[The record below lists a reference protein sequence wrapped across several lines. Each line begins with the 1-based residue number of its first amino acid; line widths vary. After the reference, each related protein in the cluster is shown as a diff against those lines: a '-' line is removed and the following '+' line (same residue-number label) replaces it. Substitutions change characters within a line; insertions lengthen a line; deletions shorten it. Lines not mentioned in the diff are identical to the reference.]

1 MEIQISKMRRK
12 EAKKNSKSEGKEQIQ
27 TNPKNRTRIKDDK
40 EEEIEIIEE
49 EGGQE
54 VTIKELEGL
63 LKVTQVTLLITQIVM
78 MIPVLQA
85 EKIVEKQVTIVKE
98 SKLVDQDLVL
108 KDEDVEMTLKNH
120 KNSQSNKVHSFPWV
134 KKAKIMIK
142 IVTTEKL
149 QSYKIMPTLI

>member
-40 EEEIEIIEE
+40 EEEIEIIEA